1 MPDRSSPHGR
11 RPRPVAGLPA
21 VDGVAVAKEWLLEL
35 LAHTPLHAVAGFP
48 AALLAREAPDLCAAV
63 AAAVASDEA
72 LDRLATGD
80 GAVLAARA
88 GALTGASAPA
98 DVVAGIDALRSV
110 LHRALRTGDDAA
122 LAADTGDRLA
132 HVCAIV
138 TGLAL
143 AAGATATATTT
154 TTTTAPPPPRSEP
167 AASRHAPRL
176 VPPEAAGRVV
186 VAQDLRPDAP
196 HRQALDRAIGDAGR
210 HPVTVLAIEIDDRE
224 RLAALEDGGDLLP
237 VLAPLEDALVAGGDP
252 DDALVREHPGRWWLV
267 APRTGTDAA
276 RVLARR
282 LSDVVGAH
290 APVRHGVPLT
300 ASIGVAVFPDD
311 GGDADALLEHADQ
324 GVFTAR
330 ALGVPIA

>member
-1 MPDRSSPHGR
+1 MPDRSTPHGR

-21 VDGVAVAKEWLLEL
+21 VDGVAVAKGWLLEL
-35 LAHTPLHAVAGFP
+35 LARTPLHAVARIP
-48 AALLAREAPDLCAAV
+48 AALLAREAPDLCVAV
-63 AAAVASDEA
+63 AAAVASDAA
-72 LDRLATGD
+72 LERLATGD

-88 GALTGASAPA
+88 GALTGATASA

-110 LHRALRTGDDAA
+110 LHRALRTEEDAA

-132 HVCAIV
+132 HVCALV

-143 AAGATATATTT
+143 GAGASAATEPEPEPERAPDP
-154 TTTTAPPPPRSEP
+154 APP
-167 AASRHAPRL
+167 RHTAPRL
-176 VPPEAAGRVV
+176 VPPEPAGRVV
-186 VAQDLRPDAP
+186 VAQDLRADAP
-196 HRQALDRAIGDAGR
+196 HREALDRALAEAGH
-210 HPVTVLAIEIDDRE
+210 HPVTALAIEIDDRE

-237 VLAPLEDALVAGGDP
+237 VLAPLEDALVAGGEP
-252 DDALVREHPGRWWLV
+252 DDVLVREQPGRWWLI

-276 RVLARR
+276 RVLAGR
-282 LSDVVGAH
+282 LSGIVGAH

-311 GGDADALLEHADQ
+311 GADADALLEHADQ

>member
-21 VDGVAVAKEWLLEL
+21 IDGVAVAKGWLLEL

-72 LDRLATGD
+72 LERLVTGD

-88 GALTGASAPA
+88 GALTGATAPA

-110 LHRALRTGDDAA
+110 LHRALRTEDDAA

-132 HVCAIV
+132 HVCALV

-143 AAGATATATTT
+143 GAGATAATEPEPEPE
-154 TTTTAPPPPRSEP
+154 TAPPPPH
-167 AASRHAPRL
+167 AAPRL
-176 VPPEAAGRVV
+176 VPPEPAGRVV
-186 VAQDLRPDAP
+186 VAQDLRTEAP
-196 HRQALDRAIGDAGR
+196 HRQALDRALAEAGR
-210 HPVTVLAIEIDDRE
+210 RPVTALAIEIDDRE

-252 DDALVREHPGRWWLV
+252 DDVLVREQPGRWWLI

-276 RVLARR
+276 RVLAGR
-282 LSDVVGAH
+282 LSGIVGAH

-311 GGDADALLEHADQ
+311 GADADALLEHADQ